1 MMRKL
6 EVPIIPPQRRAN
18 DEEAG
23 DAHYP
28 TSKKSE

>member
-6 EVPIIPPQRRAN
+6 EVAIIPPQRRAN
-18 DEEAG
+18 EEAG